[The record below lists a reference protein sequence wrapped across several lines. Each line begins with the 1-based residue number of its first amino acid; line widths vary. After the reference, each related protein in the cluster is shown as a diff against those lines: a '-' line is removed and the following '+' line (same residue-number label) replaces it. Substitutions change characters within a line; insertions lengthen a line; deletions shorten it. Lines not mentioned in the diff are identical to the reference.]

1 MGNVLSYL
9 YMSGE
14 KKILIIEDEPSIAEA
29 LRVKLLQ
36 EGHDVQV
43 AFNGNEGVTMAG
55 TGSFDLILL
64 DLVMPGRD
72 GISVLKDL
80 KDANVTTRVVV
91 TSNLSKEETKNYT
104 LELGAVAFI
113 VKSDTT
119 LEEMM
124 NTVKQFLDQTGD
136 V

>member
-1 MGNVLSYL
+1 MDNVLSYL
-9 YMSGE
+9 YMSSE

-64 DLVMPGRD
+64 DLVMPGKD
-72 GISVLKDL
+72 GITVLKDL

>member
-1 MGNVLSYL
+1 MDNVLSYL

-64 DLVMPGRD
+64 DLVMPGKD
-72 GISVLKDL
+72 GITVLKDL

>member
-1 MGNVLSYL
+1 MCYPNIN
-9 YMSGE
+9 MSTE

-36 EGHDVQV
+36 KGHDVQV
-43 AFNGNEGVTMAG
+43 AYNGNEGVTMAG

-64 DLVMPGRD
+64 DLVMPGKD
-72 GISVLKDL
+72 GITVLKDL
-80 KDANVTTRVVV
+80 NDANISSPVVV

-104 LELGAVAFI
+104 LELGAVGFI

-119 LEEMM
+119 LQEMM
-124 NTVKQFLDQTGD
+124 NTVNRFLNQTSD